1 MDSISN
7 PVTGERVVFLEG
19 AGDPKAPRLTFDFF
33 LAPGGGVLVP
43 HQHLRLTETLHVR
56 AGVLLAGPPGQERR
70 VGPGESITFTPGQG
84 HTLKNVGEG
93 ELHAFTEFT
102 PAGTAES
109 FLRNYY
115 GLCRDGFTDAS
126 GELPLPALAMLI
138 PAHDNWRA
146 DIPIWVQRA
155 LFFVLRPVAWL
166 RGFKPTYPQ
175 YSGDRQG
182 GAQARAE

>member
-1 MDSISN
+1 MDTIEN

-19 AGDPKAPRLTFDFF
+19 VGDPNAPRLTFDFY
-33 LAPGGGVLVP
+33 LRPGGGVLVP

-56 AGVLLAGPPGQERR
+56 SGALLARPRGQERL

-84 HTLKNVGEG
+84 HVLKNAGEG
-93 ELHAFTEFT
+93 ELHAFTQFT

-115 GLCRDGFTDAS
+115 GLCRDGFADS
-126 GELPLPALAMLI
+126 NGELPLPALAMLI

-146 DIPIWVQRA
+146 DIPLIVQRA
-155 LFFVLRPVAWL
+155 LFFLLRPVAWL
-166 RGFKPTYPQ
+166 RGFKATYSQ
-175 YSGDRQG
+175 YAAPPAQISG
-182 GAQARAE
+182 